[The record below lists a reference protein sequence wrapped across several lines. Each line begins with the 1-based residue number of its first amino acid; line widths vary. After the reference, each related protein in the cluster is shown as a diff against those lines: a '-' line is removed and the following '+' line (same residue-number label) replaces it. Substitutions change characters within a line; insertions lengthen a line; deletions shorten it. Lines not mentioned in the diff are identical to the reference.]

1 VTGRLL
7 RFWLRSA
14 PLEVVVADEAVQAGH
29 LVAVAEELAIQRSP
43 ASTRLSRAVLVGEV
57 GRSQT

>member
-1 VTGRLL
+1 
-7 RFWLRSA
+7 LRSA
-14 PLEVVVADEAVQAGH
+14 PLEVVVADEAVEAGH